1 MTTIPSTY
9 CTHDPDCTGFP
20 ELCSS
25 CSLGYP
31 KIEVKKEEDESQS
44 GLHLTK

>member
-1 MTTIPSTY
+1 MIAMPSTY

-20 ELCSS
+20 ELCPS

-31 KIEVKKEEDESQS
+31 KIEIKKEKPDENTSF
-44 GLHLTK
+44 TK